1 MINLIVPRPGYPE
14 FESNLHETIRASV
27 KDHGKFSD
35 DIESDAFLKRESTI
49 TIVEAYCH
57 AYRNN

>member
-14 FESNLHETIRASV
+14 FERDLHETIRSSI
-27 KDHGKFSD
+27 KYHGGMSD
-35 DIESDAFLKRESTI
+35 VIEGDLFLKRESTI

-57 AYRNN
+57 AQRNN